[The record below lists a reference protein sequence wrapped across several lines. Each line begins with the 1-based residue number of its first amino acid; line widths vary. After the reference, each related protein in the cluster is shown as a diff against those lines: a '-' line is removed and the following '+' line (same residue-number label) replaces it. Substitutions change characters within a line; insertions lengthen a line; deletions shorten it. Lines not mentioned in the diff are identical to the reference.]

1 MNNLEKFTN
10 SCICMQSHITV
21 SACNTKL
28 LQQSSIR
35 VCRSNSA
42 HPCFATFFN
51 QVFSIHAC
59 NDVDD
64 SHDIADIHFPVL
76 VHVALNRTGRV
87 DGERAVLVGH
97 LIVLRHTS

>member
-1 MNNLEKFTN
+1 
-10 SCICMQSHITV
+10 MQSHITV

-59 NDVDD
+59 HDVDSLLEAGYDVDD
-64 SHDIADIHFPVL
+64 GYDIADIHFSVL

-87 DGERAVLVGH
+87 DGERAVLVGQ